1 MKANFRRRQERRP
14 ERAERGE
21 WLYGRRPVIESLR
34 AGRRHIHE
42 LWLTESSGRSGADG
56 DFAEM
61 RSRVQS
67 VGATLTLVERERLDD
82 LLEGANH
89 QGVAM
94 RVGGFPYAGF
104 DQIVHAVEQDP
115 TALVLLLDHIED
127 PQNVG
132 SLLRTADAAGVS
144 GVIIPEDRAAG
155 VTAAAVRASAG
166 AAEHLRVAR
175 VVNLTRAIEAL
186 KASSCWIAGLDTGD
200 DARPYATID
209 FKGRCGLVVGNE
221 GTGLGRLVR
230 DHCDFIAQLPMYG
243 KVASLNAGVAGA
255 LVMYEVLRQ
264 RGPASR
270 DREGSA

>member
-1 MKANFRRRQERRP
+1 MKANFRRRPERGS

-42 LWLTESSGRSGADG
+42 LWLTESNSRSDADG

-61 RSRVQS
+61 RSRAQAA
-67 VGATLTLVERERLDD
+67 GAVLNPVARERLDD

-94 RVGGFPYAGF
+94 RVGGFPYSGF
-104 DQIVHAVEQDP
+104 EQIVHAVEQDP

-132 SLLRTADAAGVS
+132 SLLRTAEAAGVS
-144 GVIIPEDRAAG
+144 GVIMPEDRAAG

-186 KASSCWIAGLDTGD
+186 KACSCWITGLDTGD

-221 GTGLGRLVR
+221 GAGLGRLVR
-230 DHCDFIAQLPMYG
+230 EHCDFIAQLPMYG
-243 KVASLNAGVAGA
+243 KVSSLNAGVAGA

-264 RGPASR
+264 RSPASR
-270 DREGSA
+270 DAQGE